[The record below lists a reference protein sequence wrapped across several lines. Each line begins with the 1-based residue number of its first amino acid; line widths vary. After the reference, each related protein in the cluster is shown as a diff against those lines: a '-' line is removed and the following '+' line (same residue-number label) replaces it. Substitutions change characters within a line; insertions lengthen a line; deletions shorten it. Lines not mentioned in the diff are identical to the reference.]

1 MSSLTPNTTFAQRY
15 RVQHL
20 LGSGGHAEV
29 YLALQIGLERPVA
42 LKILQPHLFDGP
54 DDKVAITLKRFEQ
67 EALLISKLRDP
78 HTITM
83 YDYGVSPQ
91 GQHFMAFEY
100 IEGLSLDQLQE
111 QERSL
116 EPKRVVRILRQL
128 LMSLQEAH
136 ALGVIHRDIKPQN
149 VMIYTHMGR
158 ADCIKLLDFGIAK
171 LADEHASD
179 WTAQGS
185 IVGTPRYTAP
195 ERIRSQPLVPA
206 SDLYSLGLIAYELL
220 VGTRPFEGLGTIDIL
235 RAQISDPSFTLPPS
249 LNVPGA
255 LRQVIDRLTNKDQTQ
270 RYQSAQQVL
279 SDLDLWNA
287 PSLSALTRAPG
298 HLDTDPLN
306 EHPDLSKATQRQAPL
321 SAQDI
326 QAILA
331 TQKEAPYIGAP
342 TLKLDSITAQEL
354 AFDDSETQR
363 LTPLSQADVD
373 QMLEE
378 QKQARAKMPA
388 ERPQITPSLLELAAI
403 SPEPQQLGD
412 TASEPQ
418 PSAPAPSPTPAP
430 TPASAQNRQDPR
442 EIHTQTVQ
450 FTEQT
455 PPPQSSTKSKIIY
468 ALAMLWAISM
478 IAGAAFVAFN

>member
-15 RVQHL
+15 KVQHL
-20 LGSGGHAEV
+20 LGAGGHAEV

-42 LKILQPHLFDGP
+42 LKILQSHLFDGP
-54 DDKVAITLKRFEQ
+54 ADKVEITLKRFEQ

-149 VMIYTHMGR
+149 IMIYKHMGR

-171 LADEHASD
+171 LADEHSSD
-179 WTAQGS
+179 WTAKGS

-195 ERIRSQPLVPA
+195 ERIRSQPLGPA

-255 LRQVIDRLTNKDQTQ
+255 LRQIINRLTDKDQAQ

-279 SDLDLWNA
+279 TDLDLWNA
-287 PSLSALTRAPG
+287 PSLSTLTQAPG
-298 HLDTDPLN
+298 HLDTDPIN
-306 EHPDLSKATQRQAPL
+306 EHPDLSKATQQQAPL
-321 SAQDI
+321 FAQDL
-326 QAILA
+326 QALLA
-331 TQKEAPYIGAP
+331 PQPKEEPYIGAP
-342 TLKLDSITAQEL
+342 TLKLDPITAQEL
-354 AFDDSETQR
+354 AFDDIETQQ
-363 LTPLSQADVD
+363 LKPLSQADID
-373 QMLEE
+373 QMIEE
-378 QKQARAKMPA
+378 KKQARAKMPA
-388 ERPQITPSLLELAAI
+388 ERPQITPSLLNQPAI

-412 TASEPQ
+412 AASEPQ
-418 PSAPAPSPTPAP
+418 PSAPT
-430 TPASAQNRQDPR
+430 SAIAQPRQDPR

-455 PPPQSSTKSKIIY
+455 TAPPQSSTKSKIIY

-478 IAGAAFVAFN
+478 IVGAAFVAFN